1 MASKKILII
10 QTSPPHTASTLLVN
24 ALYGLIDEL
33 KDKNIFF
40 NGDAEEL
47 DEIIEKD
54 FSDKNIIVIK
64 THNTNID
71 KLINIHKNKY
81 DIYFICSQ
89 RIKHNVY
96 IEKKYN
102 TYKNVVI
109 FNFIELN
116 ETSENTIPKIID
128 TIYARVYN
136 LLSKYDFIKL
146 NKESGIKRINNMNK
160 VYNEIKNKP
169 FSYVDP
175 FFEIHG
181 SHRNRDV
188 KKK

>member
-1 MASKKILII
+1 MASKKLLII

-33 KDKNIFF
+33 EDKNIFF
-40 NGDAEEL
+40 NKDAEQL

-54 FSDKNIIVIK
+54 FGDKNIAVIK

-71 KLINIHKNKY
+71 KLINVYKDKY
-81 DIYFICSQ
+81 DLYFVCSQ
-89 RIKHNVY
+89 RPKHNLY
-96 IEKKYN
+96 IENKYLS
-102 TYKNVVI
+102 YKNVVI
-109 FNFIELN
+109 FNFVELN

-128 TIYARVYN
+128 TIYDRVYN
-136 LLSKYDFIKL
+136 LLSKYEFIKL
-146 NKESGIKRINNMNK
+146 NKENGIQRINNMNT
-160 VYNEIKNKP
+160 VYKEIKNKP

-181 SHRNRDV
+181 SHRNR
-188 KKK
+188 KGK